1 MKVYVIEVMTLG
13 GLYSTTKVSQEA
25 YSSYELAKE
34 FCSSRSDNPL
44 QIDDYNWKSD
54 QYKYSIL
61 VMEVKL

>member
-13 GLYSTTKVSQEA
+13 GLYPTTKVSQEA

-34 FCSSRSDNPL
+34 FCSSRSDNPI
-44 QIDDYNWKSD
+44 QIDDYNWKSE

-61 VMEVKL
+61 VLDVQ